1 MYALS
6 EIVCLHLEISSKCNA
21 RCPLCPRNFYGFE
34 HNDGYIEHNLTLN
47 ETQKIFSDNFIKQLT
62 VVNINGNFG
71 DAVMNTE
78 TVAIVKHFRTVN
90 PSVEI
95 LISTNAGA
103 RNSKFWKD
111 LARLN
116 TKISFCIDGLSDTH
130 SLYRQN
136 TDYSVV
142 LNNAK
147 TFIDHGGHAI
157 WKMIKFDHNQHQFDE
172 AKLISQSMGFKSF
185 QPIDHG
191 RNVAPVFNNSKKL
204 THVIGKPKITDFET
218 LWQIQTDPDYTVLL
232 EQVAPNSKIKPISCL
247 VKKQKSIYV
256 SSVGDV
262 FPCCFLGFSPK
273 TYGHGK
279 YHEPANKQFCNF
291 VKENNALE
299 YSLEHCIEWFNQ
311 IEKTWNI
318 PTFEEGRLLICN
330 DVCGVN
336 SNT

>member
-1 MYALS
+1 ML
-6 EIVCLHLEISSKCNA
+6 
-21 RCPLCPRNFYGFE
+21 
-34 HNDGYIEHNLTLN
+34 
-47 ETQKIFSDNFIKQLT
+47 
-62 VVNINGNFG
+62 
-71 DAVMNTE
+71 M
-78 TVAIVKHFRTVN
+78 
-90 PSVEI
+90 
-95 LISTNAGA
+95 
-103 RNSKFWKD
+103 
-111 LARLN
+111 
-116 TKISFCIDGLSDTH
+116 
-130 SLYRQN
+130 
-136 TDYSVV
+136 
-142 LNNAK
+142 
-147 TFIDHGGHAI
+147 
-157 WKMIKFDHNQHQFDE
+157 
-172 AKLISQSMGFKSF
+172 KSF
-185 QPIDHG
+185 QLIDHG

-204 THVIGKPKITDFET
+204 THVIGNPKITDFET

-232 EQVAPNSKIKPISCL
+232 EQVAPDSKIKPISCQ

-299 YSLEHCIEWFNQ
+299 YSLEHCIGWFNQ

-330 DVCGVN
+330 DVCGIN